1 MPGDRT
7 VNRFNGAVHE
17 CLELCY
23 GSPAPLACLAEYL
36 EKLRA
41 DGWRQRAIDKVEAMV
56 LRMLKAVAI
65 PEDHEADPASELA
78 LDADTSALSASLRR
92 DAAHDQ

>member
-1 MPGDRT
+1 MLGDRT

-23 GSPAPLACLAEYL
+23 RSPAPLACLAEYL

-41 DGWRQRAIDKVEAMV
+41 DGWREQAIDKVQAMV
-56 LRMLKAVAI
+56 LRMLKAVSV
-65 PEDHEADPASELA
+65 PEDHEAVPASELLDTEMNA
-78 LDADTSALSASLRR
+78 LAASAKR
-92 DAAHDQ
+92 DAPPEA